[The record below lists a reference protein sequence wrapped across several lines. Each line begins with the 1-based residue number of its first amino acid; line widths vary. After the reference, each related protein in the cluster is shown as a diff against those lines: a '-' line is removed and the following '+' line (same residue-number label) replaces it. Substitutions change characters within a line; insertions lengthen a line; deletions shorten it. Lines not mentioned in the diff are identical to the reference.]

1 MSTPLK
7 TISLLCPTRGRPD
20 KALRLVLSV
29 LKTAHHPERVE
40 VLFYVDT
47 DDSTKLDYVEQ
58 LKAHK
63 TELNRLKQCFLM
75 VNEPIGVSKAWNA
88 LATASQGDLL
98 VMAADDQIYNDAGW
112 DTRLDQETAKFP
124 DEIFCMWFN
133 EGHWGE
139 KLCTFPI
146 VSRKWCLTLGYFI
159 TGIFECLYDDLW
171 IMDIAKRVGRLHYIP
186 DVLTE
191 HLHWGYGKAEID
203 STYEFKQ
210 VDSQGNLKPAVR
222 RDMDLFGRTAPYR
235 EADAR
240 RIAAVMHG
248 PVTLQPGLSPI
259 GRPTIFNDAKG
270 AIAPISQ
277 PAVSPTKTQVV
288 NLTITSNQETKQ
300 LKLYLDAEKYTQ
312 QLMLSRFS
320 AGKLYE
326 TEVSDFLIQTLRPGD
341 RFIDIGAHVGY
352 FSLLAATLV
361 GGSGS
366 VLAFEMESANYKKI
380 LENIELNQL
389 SNLKV
394 FNVALGAETKE
405 AQFFV
410 NLDNDGG
417 HALWNVGAHQFNQKS
432 RMSQATKKVSA
443 TTLDQAL
450 TDQNS
455 IPPKMIKIDTEGA
468 ELQVLKGS
476 INILKSHRVPYIIS
490 EVNRFGLQQMGTNET
505 ELREWMRSL
514 GYDAYL
520 MQASSPNLVKLEP
533 NQYCDTTKVFNLLF
547 SRV

>member
-1 MSTPLK
+1 MPQSLK

-20 KALRLVLSV
+20 KALRLILSV

-47 DDSTKLDYVEQ
+47 DDPTKLDYVSQ
-58 LKAHK
+58 LEAHK
-63 TELNRLKQCFLM
+63 AELSRLKQCGLI
-75 VNEPIGVSKAWNA
+75 VSEPIGVSKAWNA
-88 LATASQGDLL
+88 LATASKGDLL

-112 DTRLDQETAKFP
+112 DTRLDQETTKFP

-240 RIAAVMHG
+240 RIAAVMNG
-248 PVTLQPGLSPI
+248 PVTLQPGLPPI
-259 GRPTIFNDAKG
+259 GRPTIFNDANG
-270 AIAPISQ
+270 AMAPTPQ
-277 PAVSPTKTQVV
+277 PTAPPTKTQVV
-288 NLTITSNQETKQ
+288 NLAITTNQETKQ

-326 TEVSDFLIQTLRPGD
+326 PEVSDFLIQTLRPGD
-341 RFIDIGAHVGY
+341 RFVDIGAHIGY

-361 GGSGS
+361 GTSGS

-380 LENIELNQL
+380 LENIGLNHL
-389 SNLKV
+389 LNLKV
-394 FNVALGAETKE
+394 FNVALGSETKE

-432 RMSQATKKVSA
+432 RTSQATEKVRVM
-443 TTLDQAL
+443 TLDEVL
-450 TDQNS
+450 NHQNAH
-455 IPPKMIKIDTEGA
+455 PPKMIKIDTEGA
-468 ELQVLKGS
+468 EFQVLKGS
-476 INILKSHRVPYIIS
+476 VNTLKTHQVPYIIC
-490 EVNRFGLQQMGTNET
+490 EVNRFGLEQMGTNET
-505 ELREWMRSL
+505 ELRAWMRSL
-514 GYDAYL
+514 GYEAYL